1 MAREP
6 KVMWSA
12 RLPGGLVDQIVEAA
26 EEDGVSQGELVAE
39 VMGEYLDERALRGA
53 RVDGGSR
60 AEQAALRGL
69 ERVEAEMAAMGCPGA
84 VVVVACRCE
93 ECDGVVMGTH
103 GDPVELL
110 MDTVAFATVVAG
122 AAGKQ
127 LTIRTDG
134 DA

>member
-39 VMGEYLDERALRGA
+39 VMGEYLDERALRG
-53 RVDGGSR
+53 
-60 AEQAALRGL
+60 L

-93 ECDGVVMGTH
+93 ERDGVVMGTH